1 MCALIGRVGCYKAS
15 RFFMTGAGRK
25 IEPIS
30 TTPLGPN
37 FDFIKLVVIRDAYE
51 GFIPLSSL

>member
-1 MCALIGRVGCYKAS
+1 MSNGFYMGD

-37 FDFIKLVVIRDAYE
+37 FDFIKLVVLRDAYE
-51 GFIPLSSL
+51 GFIPLSTL